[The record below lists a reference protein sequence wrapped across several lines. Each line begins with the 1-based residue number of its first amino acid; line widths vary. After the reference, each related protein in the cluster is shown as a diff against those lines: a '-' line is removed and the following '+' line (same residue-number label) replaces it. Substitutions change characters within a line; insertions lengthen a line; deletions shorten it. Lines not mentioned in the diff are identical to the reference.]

1 MTINKTR
8 LLFLIIAVIISV
20 FSLAECKKGLLTAPD
35 NSTLLVTV
43 NPPAIPLGG
52 QAMVKVVGYKA
63 GGTPLPDG
71 TKIFFAATI
80 GAIEPM
86 KETLNGMAEALF
98 QSNDNRSGT
107 AAITVTSG
115 KAEVTPDP
123 VTITIGAAALESL
136 VLSADPTVLPPG
148 GGFSTIRVTAYDEA
162 LNTLPNIAVI
172 LSTDAGELNSKGNPL
187 ITGANGKVEDLLNTQ
202 VTAQVSAACGDVTA
216 GITVT
221 VETNQPPIAS
231 FVYSPNT
238 PGVEETVYF
247 NAAASTDSDG
257 TIVSYEWDFGDGSTG
272 TGQKTEHRYNKAG
285 AYAVVLVVRD
295 NSGNHGTANQ
305 AVTVQAGSDPTASFE
320 YSPANPVVNQ
330 DIHFDASASSDPD
343 GTIQSYSWNLG
354 DGSTASGRTITHRY
368 AGAGQY
374 TVVLVVTDNSG
385 NTGTTDKSITVTG
398 GQAPTARFSYSP
410 QNPISG
416 DTVYFNSTQSSD
428 SDGVITSR
436 QWNFGDGGRGTG
448 ENPAHRFQEA
458 GEYVVT
464 LTVTDNDGNEGST
477 SQEITVKDN
486 REPIAALEFS
496 PAVPKVGN
504 TVFFDGSGSTD
515 SDGTIVSW
523 QWNFG
528 DDVTG
533 GGKTVTHQYSAAGTY
548 TVVLTVTDNRGAVD
562 SAGKIVTVIE

>member
-1 MTINKTR
+1 MSFV
-8 LLFLIIAVIISV
+8 LLIMA
-20 FSLAECKKGLLTAPD
+20 FSLPTCKEALLTAPD
-35 NSTLLVTV
+35 KATLIVTV
-43 NPPAIPLGG
+43 NPPSIPLGG
-52 QAMVKVVGYKA
+52 QAMVRVLGYKA
-63 GGTPLPDG
+63 SGTPLPDG
-71 TKIFFAATI
+71 AKIFFAANI

-86 KETLNGMAEALF
+86 KETLNGLAEALF

-107 AAITVTSG
+107 ATITVTSG

-162 LNTLPNIAVI
+162 LNTLPNITVI

-187 ITGANGKVEDLLNTQ
+187 TTDAGGKVEDLLNTHTAAQ
-202 VTAQVSAACGDVTA
+202 VTAACGDVA
-216 GITVT
+216 ASITVT

-231 FVYSPNT
+231 FVYSPT
-238 PGVEETVYF
+238 GPGVEETVYF
-247 NAAASTDSDG
+247 NASASSDPDG
-257 TIVSYEWDFGDGSTG
+257 NIVSYEWDFGDGGAG
-272 TGQKTEHRYNKAG
+272 TGQKSEHRYNKAG
-285 AYAVVLVVRD
+285 AYAVVLAVRD
-295 NSGNHGTANQ
+295 NSGNRGVDSQT
-305 AVTVQAGSDPTASFE
+305 VTVQGGSNPTASFE

-330 DIHFDASASSDPD
+330 DIYFNASASSDPD

-354 DGSTASGRTITHRY
+354 DGDVASGRTISHRY

-374 TVVLVVTDNSG
+374 TVLLVVTDNSG
-385 NTGTTDKSITVTG
+385 NTGTTDKQITVTR

-428 SDGVITSR
+428 PDGVITSW
-436 QWNFGDGGRGTG
+436 QWNFGDGGRGVG
-448 ENPAHRFQEA
+448 ENPAHRYQEA
-458 GEYVVT
+458 GDYVAT
-464 LTVTDNDGNEGST
+464 LTVTDNDGNEGYT

-486 REPIAALEFS
+486 REPTATLEFS
-496 PAVPKVGN
+496 PAVPKVGD

-515 SDGTIVSW
+515 TDGAIVSW

-533 GGKTVTHQYSAAGTY
+533 GGKTVTHQYASAGTY

-562 SAGKIVTVIE
+562 SAGKIITVIE